1 MRIVRVALAFGLFM
15 ALAGSASAADMP
27 VERGHVVHRHHH
39 YRAGGYDVRMRV
51 VEQVPYCG
59 DCDNLLGH
67 AHSPYVRLREV
78 GRPFW
83 EQGCALGGCNSYYR
97 AIQRCWGWSLEAVC
111 EYY

>member
-1 MRIVRVALAFGLFM
+1 MRIVRAVLVLGFFA
-15 ALAGSASAADMP
+15 ALAGSAAAADMP
-27 VERGHVVHRHHH
+27 VKGSRSAHHH
-39 YRAGGYDVRMRV
+39 RYGGYDVRMRV

-59 DCDNLLGH
+59 DCDNLLGR
-67 AHSPYVRLREV
+67 AQSPYVRLREV

-97 AIQRCWGWSLEAVC
+97 ALQRCWGWGLEAVC

>member
-1 MRIVRVALAFGLFM
+1 MRIVRAVLVLVFFA
-15 ALAGSASAADMP
+15 ALAGSAVAADMP
-27 VERGHVVHRHHH
+27 VKGSRSAHHH
-39 YRAGGYDVRMRV
+39 RYGGYDVRMRV

-59 DCDNLLGH
+59 DCDNLLGR
-67 AHSPYVRLREV
+67 AQSPYVRLREV

-97 AIQRCWGWSLEAVC
+97 ALQRCWGWGLEAVC